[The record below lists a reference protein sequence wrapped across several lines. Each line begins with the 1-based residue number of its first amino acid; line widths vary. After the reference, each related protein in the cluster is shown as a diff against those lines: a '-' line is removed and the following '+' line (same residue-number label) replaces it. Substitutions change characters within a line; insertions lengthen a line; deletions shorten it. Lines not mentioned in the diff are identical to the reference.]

1 MEDCERDVICEERG
15 YNEKE
20 SSEENDFW
28 AQKTEW
34 YANRHVRWPSTQR
47 GAFNFSTMQ
56 PDLCFVFTCHTGNR
70 NRGLVLLRKLNCCV
84 RYAGA
89 TSRI

>member
-34 YANRHVRWPSTQR
+34 YANRHVRCNRTCASCLPVIQEIET
-47 GAFNFSTMQ
+47 GALSFFESSIA
-56 PDLCFVFTCHTGNR
+56 V
-70 NRGLVLLRKLNCCV
+70 
-84 RYAGA
+84 
-89 TSRI
+89 